1 MRLLEER
8 IRRDGVVKSDQ
19 VLKADSFLNHQMDI
33 GLFREMARQW
43 HRDFAD
49 APINK
54 VLTVEASGI
63 GIAAVVAEEFG
74 VPAVFA
80 KKSESINIDGTFY
93 ATRVRSFTHQ
103 RVYSVIVSTRF
114 LGPDDHVLIVD
125 DFMAN
130 GCAMDGLLQICD
142 AAGATVEGVGIAI
155 EKGFQP
161 GGDRLRQRGIRVDSL
176 AIVDSMDPQT
186 GDITFRD

>member
-19 VLKADSFLNHQMDI
+19 VLKVDSFLNHQMDI

-186 GDITFRD
+186 GDIAFRD

>member
-19 VLKADSFLNHQMDI
+19 VLKVDSFLNHQMDI

-186 GDITFRD
+186 GDITFWG

>member
-19 VLKADSFLNHQMDI
+19 VLKVDSFLNHQMDI
-33 GLFREMARQW
+33 GLFREMGRQW